1 MSQLNSLSDDQLI
14 DRWVSGNDLIFAEIY
29 NRYWDRLLA
38 VAYNRLDDLYDAEEC
53 VQDVFCKFW
62 TLRDKFE
69 LQGKDLGVYLVQAI
83 RNQVFTVLRR
93 RYRQREKMSAIP
105 MIEDVD
111 FITPERQLIVREL
124 KKKFD
129 EAINA
134 LPPQCKLV
142 YKMQREQ
149 GLAIHEIAEKLN
161 VSENTVKSHLKKANR
176 DIRNNTELLTTLL
189 MIYIHL
195 QNH

>member
-83 RNQVFTVLRR
+83 RNQVYCTAPPVSPARKDERNPYDRGRGFHHARA
-93 RYRQREKMSAIP
+93 SAHC
-105 MIEDVD
+105 
-111 FITPERQLIVREL
+111 
-124 KKKFD
+124 
-129 EAINA
+129 A
-134 LPPQCKLV
+134 
-142 YKMQREQ
+142 
-149 GLAIHEIAEKLN
+149 
-161 VSENTVKSHLKKANR
+161 
-176 DIRNNTELLTTLL
+176 
-189 MIYIHL
+189 
-195 QNH
+195 

>member
-1 MSQLNSLSDDQLI
+1 MSQLKSLSDGQLI

-29 NRYWDRLLA
+29 DRYWDRLLA

-62 TLRDKFE
+62 ALRDKFE
-69 LQGKDLGVYLVQAI
+69 LQGKDLGVYLVQAV

-93 RYRQREKMSAIP
+93 RYRQREKMNEIP
-105 MIEDVD
+105 LFEDVD
-111 FITPERQLIVREL
+111 LITPERQLIVREL
-124 KKKFD
+124 KNSFD
-129 EAINA
+129 DAINA
-134 LPPQCKLV
+134 LPPQCKIV

-149 GLAIHEIAEKLN
+149 GMAIQEIAEKLDI
-161 VSENTVKSHLKKANR
+161 SENTVKSHLKKANR
-176 DIRNNTELLTTLL
+176 DIRNNTRLLTTLL
-189 MIYIHL
+189 MLYIHL